1 MYTLIA
7 LSVYILL
14 LFAVSRLAQRGSNE
28 KAFFDGGRRSPW
40 YVVAFGMI
48 GASIS
53 GVSFVSV
60 PGMVGASGFTYM
72 QMVLG
77 FAVGYVVIAYLL
89 LPVYYRQNKVSI
101 YAFLE
106 KRFGVR
112 THKTA
117 SCLFILSKSVVAS
130 ARLYVAAIVLKIF
143 VFDKLTEHETP
154 FAVIVFAMMALI
166 FLYTFRSGIKALV
179 WTDFFQ
185 TFTLLF
191 ALCSIVA
198 VVCSHLGIDNIRMLA
213 EHVQHD
219 PHTQFFVWNDWKDSR
234 HFLKYFVSGIFITV
248 VMTGLDQDMMQKNLT
263 CKTLRQSQRNMLTY
277 GMMFI
282 PVNLIL
288 LTLGVLLLQFAQ
300 ANQVVL
306 PGNSDEILPAL
317 VSEGYF
323 GSMAG
328 VLFSLGLTASAL
340 SSADSAITALSTSA
354 YIDLLGRKPND
365 HSRAIRIMLQS
376 GFCML
381 FAGIILLFAN
391 IENKSALDTIYTIV
405 SYTYGPLLGL
415 FAYGLFTK
423 NAAQDKYIP
432 YICMLTI
439 ALVFAI
445 DHAALQLLNY
455 KFGYELLMVSGLI
468 TFVATSVTSK
478 IKTQHGN

>member
-1 MYTLIA
+1 
-7 LSVYILL
+7 
-14 LFAVSRLAQRGSNE
+14 
-28 KAFFDGGRRSPW
+28 
-40 YVVAFGMI
+40 
-48 GASIS
+48 
-53 GVSFVSV
+53 
-60 PGMVGASGFTYM
+60 
-72 QMVLG
+72 
-77 FAVGYVVIAYLL
+77 
-89 LPVYYRQNKVSI
+89 
-101 YAFLE
+101 
-106 KRFGVR
+106 
-112 THKTA
+112 
-117 SCLFILSKSVVAS
+117 
-130 ARLYVAAIVLKIF
+130 
-143 VFDKLTEHETP
+143 
-154 FAVIVFAMMALI
+154 
-166 FLYTFRSGIKALV
+166 
-179 WTDFFQ
+179 
-185 TFTLLF
+185 
-191 ALCSIVA
+191 
-198 VVCSHLGIDNIRMLA
+198 
-213 EHVQHD
+213 
-219 PHTQFFVWNDWKDSR
+219 
-234 HFLKYFVSGIFITV
+234 
-248 VMTGLDQDMMQKNLT
+248 
-263 CKTLRQSQRNMLTY
+263 
-277 GMMFI
+277 MFI

>member
-28 KAFFDGGRRSPW
+28 KTFFDGGRRSPW

-213 EHVQHD
+213 ERVQHD

-234 HFLKYFVSGIFITV
+234 QRHLYHRCNDGTRPRHDAEKPD
-248 VMTGLDQDMMQKNLT
+248 LQD
-263 CKTLRQSQRNMLTY
+263 
-277 GMMFI
+277 
-282 PVNLIL
+282 
-288 LTLGVLLLQFAQ
+288 
-300 ANQVVL
+300 
-306 PGNSDEILPAL
+306 
-317 VSEGYF
+317 
-323 GSMAG
+323 
-328 VLFSLGLTASAL
+328 LTA
-340 SSADSAITALSTSA
+340 
-354 YIDLLGRKPND
+354 
-365 HSRAIRIMLQS
+365 
-376 GFCML
+376 
-381 FAGIILLFAN
+381 
-391 IENKSALDTIYTIV
+391 
-405 SYTYGPLLGL
+405 
-415 FAYGLFTK
+415 
-423 NAAQDKYIP
+423 
-432 YICMLTI
+432 
-439 ALVFAI
+439 
-445 DHAALQLLNY
+445 
-455 KFGYELLMVSGLI
+455 
-468 TFVATSVTSK
+468 VAT
-478 IKTQHGN
+478 QHAYLRHDVHSCKSHSAHTRRSAAAICASEPSCAAKQP